1 MQAKKDK
8 YMNVTFEDKA
18 LEELFLS
25 GRTESKK
32 YARLP
37 KDVVKRYM
45 ATHPGELV
53 RDEMRERGLT
63 QRQLAAMAGL
73 NPSIVSEVVRG
84 KRSVTEE
91 IATSLEKALGIP
103 MVMWMNLQS
112 QYDHDTATIEAKQ
125 ERVVLTI
132 PTSDRNLLRD
142 LSRRFG
148 WACML

>member
-1 MQAKKDK
+1 
-8 YMNVTFEDKA
+8 MNRKNMTP
-18 LEELFLS
+18 FL
-25 GRTESKK
+25 
-32 YARLP
+32 
-37 KDVVKRYM
+37 

-73 NPSIVSEVVRG
+73 SPSIVSEIVRA

-91 IATSLEKALGIP
+91 IATSLEKVLGIP